1 MHTHIDSTLPKLASP
16 NFSLYLE
23 LQEAIRINM
32 EGLLLIEVLLVA
44 LTIQEK
50 GTFLVK
56 SCRHLK
62 LENNRDLLHQE
73 GLTPYLV

>member
-1 MHTHIDSTLPKLASP
+1 MHTHIDSTLLKLASP
-16 NFSLYLE
+16 NFSLYLV

-50 GTFLVK
+50 GTFHVK

-62 LENNRDLLHQE
+62 LENNRDL
-73 GLTPYLV
+73 